1 MKKFISILTALLL
14 IFTFSAC
21 SSAPAATDKT
31 AAQLAQI
38 VQNSIEF
45 PQLVEVTDKDDIAE
59 NIGIDLSQV
68 TDFVVFQQML
78 SVDVSEI
85 IILIV
90 KDGAESQLKTAL
102 ENRKQSLIDDFAF
115 YPNQVAS
122 AEATVVGSEK
132 NVVYLICHEE
142 AATAEQ
148 ALLQEI

>member
-14 IFTFSAC
+14 IFMFSAC
-21 SSAPAATDKT
+21 SSAPTATDKT
-31 AAQLAQI
+31 AAQLAQT
-38 VQNSIEF
+38 VQDSIEF
-45 PQLVEVTDKDDIAE
+45 PQLVEVTDEDIITE

-68 TDFVVFQQML
+68 TDFAVYQQML

-142 AATAEQ
+142 ATTAEQ

>member
-21 SSAPAATDKT
+21 SSAPTATDKT
-31 AAQLAQI
+31 AAQLAQT

-45 PQLVEVTDKDDIAE
+45 PQLVEVTDEDIITE

-68 TDFVVFQQML
+68 TDFAVYQQML

-90 KDGAESQLKTAL
+90 KDGAESQLKTTL